1 MESEQKHAAFDEFIR
16 CSFYLHQSPHK
27 CSLSN
32 TYSLHCSRRLPQF
45 EIHHFVIFIP
55 QSHRH
60 LSNFIAY
67 QINWQNKQG
76 PQRTE
81 QLHPFAHFPT
91 SIRKSLGRSETPS
104 LRYSL
109 SSGRSPSGK
118 LCLRCCQHWWNNDFI
133 WKYVFYLFL
142 VTYIFIYYYYF
153 YRKTAVKSSVS
164 FSFLVATI
172 RLDFGVYTSYM
183 FCK

>member
-91 SIRKSLGRSETPS
+91 SIRKSLVV
-104 LRYSL
+104 LRHPRFGIHSAQDAL
-109 SSGRSPSGK
+109 HRGNCDCDVANIGEIMIS
-118 LCLRCCQHWWNNDFI
+118 NENTF
-133 WKYVFYLFL
+133 
-142 VTYIFIYYYYF
+142 FIYF
-153 YRKTAVKSSVS
+153 
-164 FSFLVATI
+164 
-172 RLDFGVYTSYM
+172 
-183 FCK
+183 